1 MAIQSEELM
10 SKVLNPKPE
19 YADELLANLGLA
31 SLPSRDEVH
40 GWRRA
45 FDQAV
50 SVPMYPSVL
59 AKNIVAVHLDI
70 FCVSF
75 RCV

>member
-40 GWRRA
+40 T
-45 FDQAV
+45 QIEENLLLPK
-50 SVPMYPSVL
+50 S
-59 AKNIVAVHLDI
+59 HLPDHWLPTYQL
-70 FCVSF
+70 
-75 RCV
+75 

>member
-40 GWRRA
+40 T
-45 FDQAV
+45 QIEENLLLPK
-50 SVPMYPSVL
+50 S
-59 AKNIVAVHLDI
+59 HLPDH
-70 FCVSF
+70 
-75 RCV
+75 